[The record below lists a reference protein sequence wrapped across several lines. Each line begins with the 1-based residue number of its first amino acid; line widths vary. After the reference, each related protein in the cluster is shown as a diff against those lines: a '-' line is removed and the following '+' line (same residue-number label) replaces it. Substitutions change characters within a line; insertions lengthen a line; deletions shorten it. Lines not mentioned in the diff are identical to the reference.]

1 MRNLKQNNK
10 ILFSDNDNKIM
21 YETYSNILCSFDD
34 PDDIY
39 CAPQRL
45 KIFSHSVN
53 AKLPVIFRHYERI
66 PYNGNEFSAPP
77 MMKQSYCTL
86 FIFAKHNAR
95 MMINNNVY
103 IPDLG
108 SVVLIK
114 AGDVYQPIF
123 LPRER
128 TDYYEINF
136 PEDFFQL
143 VESDSPFHELF
154 HSKEIHS
161 IISPTHE
168 ATLAIFH
175 ILEKILK
182 TLSLNQAHK
191 QFLVWSHLIQLAS
204 HICYIIS
211 NKSVP
216 RDNQIINHSLH
227 KAMDYISS
235 NYLTINGI
243 SDVSKHCHV
252 SNSYLC
258 RIFKKQ
264 INSTPIEFVNHRKIY
279 HAKYL
284 LKKGSS
290 VTEACYSSG
299 FNNYPYFIRLFKK
312 ITGQTPTEYAKNKNS
327 TE

>member
-1 MRNLKQNNK
+1 MGNLKHTNNSY
-10 ILFSDNDNKIM
+10 SDNYNKTIK
-21 YETYSNILCSFDD
+21 ETYGNILYSFND
-34 PDDIY
+34 PDDVLS
-39 CAPQRL
+39 APQRV
-45 KIFSHSVN
+45 KIYSYSAKV
-53 AKLPVIFRHYERI
+53 KLPVVFRHYDHVLD
-66 PYNGNEFSAPP
+66 NVKGFSAPP
-77 MMKQSYCTL
+77 MMKPSYCTL
-86 FIFAKHNAR
+86 FIFAEHNAR

-103 IPDLG
+103 IPKFG

-114 AGDVYQPIF
+114 GGDIYQPIF
-123 LPRER
+123 LMRER
-128 TDYYEINF
+128 IDYYEINF

-143 VESDSPFHELF
+143 VGNDSPFHELF
-154 HSKEIHS
+154 YSKESYS

-168 ATLAIFH
+168 AALGIFH
-175 ILEKILK
+175 ILEKINK
-182 TLSLNQAHK
+182 TINKKHAHE
-191 QFLVWSHLIQLAS
+191 QFLVWAHLIQLAS
-204 HICYIIS
+204 HICHILS
-211 NKSVP
+211 NKSEL
-216 RDNQIINHSLH
+216 RDNQIINQSLH

-235 NYLTINGI
+235 NYLTINSI
-243 SDVSKHCHV
+243 SDVAQYCHV

-284 LKKGSS
+284 LKKGAS

-312 ITGQTPTEYAKNKNS
+312 VTGQTPTEYAKNENE